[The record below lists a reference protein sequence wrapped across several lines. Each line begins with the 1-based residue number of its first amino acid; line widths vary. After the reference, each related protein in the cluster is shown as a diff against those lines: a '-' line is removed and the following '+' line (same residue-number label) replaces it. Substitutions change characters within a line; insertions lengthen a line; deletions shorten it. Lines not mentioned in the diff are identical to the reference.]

1 MTLYVCWEAK
11 TFHII
16 TIIGYVAAFGVVA
29 SISYETYLYC
39 KHRRRP
45 ANDLNETLMV

>member
-16 TIIGYVAAFGVVA
+16 MSICYVVEFFYVA
-29 SISYETYLYC
+29 SISYETYNYC
-39 KHRRRP
+39 KHRPRQ
-45 ANDLNETLMV
+45 ANALTETLV

>member
-16 TIIGYVAAFGVVA
+16 TSICYVAAFFFVA

-39 KHRRRP
+39 KRRPRP